1 MRLKYRIW
9 NVKAFMSFAFY
20 PITSIA
26 ICIVTV
32 VILDGILGKVM
43 LQIGKGTVEYDILF
57 AIVSIIIELSNNYKE
72 NKMSW
77 IMLREYYNV
86 IIEYE
91 VDKSVLMRTTYFLE
105 EEQQAIDE
113 YIARGGKL
121 GEEDKE
127 TPMDIIEATWN
138 QLSNIK
144 MLTRICLQRWNMR
157 VRKKS
162 WINISK
168 LILSKRNYI
177 IGL

>member
-1 MRLKYRIW
+1 
-9 NVKAFMSFAFY
+9 MSFAFY